1 VRVLARAGIGS
12 RAAVYLV
19 LAYLT
24 LSLVVDH
31 GHTQRADTTGVL
43 EELARRAWGPP
54 LVVILAAGFLF
65 YAGWRL
71 LQAVAGDDGVDGGT
85 EVAKRAGWAAMAL
98 AYLVFA
104 AQAAAILAGSGG
116 GGSGGGQSS
125 SRSAAAEVLGV
136 PGGRVLLAVFGFALV
151 ATGIGLLTW
160 AVLQRFE
167 VFMPLRRM
175 PAWGT
180 VAVRAVSTFGHAVRG
195 LVVAAVGGTFV
206 AAAVVGS
213 PSDGKDL
220 DAALRAV
227 LHHRYGPW
235 VLALVAA
242 GFLAFAC
249 TSAVEAAVRE
259 L

>member
-1 VRVLARAGIGS
+1 MLARAGIGS

-43 EELARRAWGPP
+43 EELAHRAWGTP
-54 LVVILAAGFLF
+54 LVALLAAGFLLH
-65 YAGWRL
+65 AGWRL

-85 EVAKRAGWAAMAL
+85 EVAKRAGWAAVAL

-104 AQAAAILAGSGG
+104 AQAVAILAGSGG
-116 GGSGGGQSS
+116 SGSGGPSN
-125 SRSAAAEVLGV
+125 SRSAAAQVLGV
-136 PGGRVLLAVFGFALV
+136 PGGRALLAVFGFALV

-180 VAVRAVSTFGHAVRG
+180 VAVRSVSTFAHAVRG

-206 AAAVVGS
+206 AAAVMGS
-213 PSDGKDL
+213 PSDAKDL
-220 DAALRAV
+220 DAALRSV
-227 LHHRYGPW
+227 LHHGYGPG
-235 VLALVAA
+235 VLALVAT

-249 TSAVEAAVRE
+249 TSAVEAAVRD